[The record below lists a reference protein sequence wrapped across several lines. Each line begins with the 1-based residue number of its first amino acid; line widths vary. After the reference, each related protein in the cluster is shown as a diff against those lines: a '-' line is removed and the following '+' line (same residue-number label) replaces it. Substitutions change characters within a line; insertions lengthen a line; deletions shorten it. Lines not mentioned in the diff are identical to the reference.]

1 MMSTYQDAILVLAH
15 RKNALTLTV
24 SNHQGVVLIIRDIE
38 VLLIC
43 GDEFEIVPVT
53 VVLLLR
59 DLRAEETGGVR
70 AGESRDEERE
80 EGEETDHAAGREERE
95 EGEETDHAAGSV
107 TTGGGRDS
115 PLSPTAHL
123 TLQATCGSQDVVMT
137 LLPT

>member
-1 MMSTYQDAILVLAH
+1 MMSTYQDAILVLTH

-53 VVLLLR
+53 VVLLLLG

-70 AGESRDEERE
+70 AGESRD
-80 EGEETDHAAGREERE
+80 EERE

>member
-1 MMSTYQDAILVLAH
+1 M
-15 RKNALTLTV
+15 TV

-53 VVLLLR
+53 VVLLLLR
-59 DLRAEETGGVR
+59 HLRAGETGGVR
-70 AGESRDEERE
+70 AGESRD
-80 EGEETDHAAGREERE
+80 EERE

>member
-53 VVLLLR
+53 VVLLLLR
-59 DLRAEETGGVR
+59 HLRAEETGRVR
-70 AGESRDEERE
+70 AGESRD
-80 EGEETDHAAGREERE
+80 EERE